1 MARDNLPV
9 SVRNSRETRYI
20 ASLHVS
26 PYDGNGPRTISAIMK
41 ITRLELNSWI
51 IEIAGQ
57 TILIDPWLV
66 DPMTFFGSPWLF
78 KATHKPPQNHIPDSL
93 PNVDFI
99 LLSQSFDDHCHKPTL
114 EQLDHSIPVVA
125 SPAAAKIVRDLGYT
139 QVIPL
144 NAWQKHI
151 GAYGLE
157 IMATPSAPASSGGE
171 NGYLLKGGAESLYYE
186 PHIFPASQPIAS
198 YVSNLD
204 VAIAPVVGQVFP
216 LIGQVIMGPQEA
228 LTMVKNLKPRVVMS
242 TGNGDVHVEGL
253 LIKGVRSV
261 GSFEKFAALLQ
272 ESGLP
277 TQFLTPKGGETVVL
291 EKATS

>member
-1 MARDNLPV
+1 MKSQRDAIY
-9 SVRNSRETRYI
+9 R
-20 ASLHVS
+20 VS
-26 PYDGNGPRTISAIMK
+26 PRFSYDGNGPRTISAIMK

-78 KATHKPPQNHIPDSL
+78 KATHKARQTHTPETL
-93 PNVDFI
+93 KNVDLI

-114 EQLDHSIPVVA
+114 KQLDHSIPVVA
-125 SPAAAKIVRDLGYT
+125 SSAAAKIVRDLGYT
-139 QVIPL
+139 QVISL
-144 NAWQKHI
+144 NTWEKYVVH
-151 GAYGLE
+151 GLE
-157 IMATPSAPASSGGE
+157 ITAMPSAPASSGGE

-204 VAIAPVVGQVFP
+204 VAIAPVVGQIFP

-228 LTMVKNLKPRVVMS
+228 LTMVKTLKPRVVMS
-242 TGNGDVHVEGL
+242 TGNGDVHIEGL

-261 GSFEKFAALLQ
+261 GSFEKFAALLK

-277 TQFLTPKGGETVVL
+277 TQFLTPRGGETVVL
-291 EKATS
+291 EKAAS